1 MRKTARS
8 VVWEGWRAKS
18 RQPDPIEENGQTMP
32 SAGADGI
39 RLTAPGA
46 HPGEGVF
53 PSSGQGGINGQAAV
67 LDYLVSQAAAR
78 RVARKL

>member
-53 PSSGQGGINGQAAV
+53 PSSGKGGIKGMP
-67 LDYLVSQAAAR
+67 LFSIFPWSPGRSWD
-78 RVARKL
+78 